1 MENAVQEYI
10 STLDFD
16 FHSDLIQNS
25 EPISFAEAKQT
36 PLVILRWRFRQC
48 SSCQES
54 FDIHYEGRFY
64 QCGSCLNERN

>member
-16 FHSDLIQNS
+16 FHSDLIQND
-25 EPISFAEAKQT
+25 EPISFTKAKET
-36 PLVILRWRFRQC
+36 PLVILRWRFRKC
-48 SSCQES
+48 SSCEKS

-64 QCGSCLNERN
+64 QCGSCIT